1 MDGLNLFYDDSDNV
15 EAGKSFNNAN
25 IKSERIVVCI
35 TRGAINIQMTMI
47 RRKIKRK
54 RKRQMMII
62 FLLISVDFNLL
73 TKKKINGLLA

>member
-1 MDGLNLFYDDSDNV
+1 
-15 EAGKSFNNAN
+15 
-25 IKSERIVVCI
+25 
-35 TRGAINIQMTMI
+35 MTMI
-47 RRKIKRK
+47 RRRIKRK